1 MNKKILI
8 LTEKRE
14 AGCDMAA
21 TLKDAKLGSNAEA
34 LNNEGK
40 SRGYLEGDQYV
51 FCWAAGHLYS
61 QVQPKEINPSYG
73 LYQRL
78 ATIEDYKMP
87 QLINEIKLKPSPQ
100 DNKER
105 QRELLKKL
113 LYRSDI
119 EKIIIATDAD
129 AEGEAIGRNM
139 IFQIHPNIKLP
150 IFRFWNKGSFKVA
163 EAVQKAMNNLEPYNA
178 SKYEAEY
185 ASQMARSNCDYLV
198 GMKITKTLTDQYGK
212 PLYTGRVKSVIISLI
227 GNRELEIEAFKKNGA
242 KPFFYIDGKIKDL
255 ELSHFFHEEVEDFN
269 EDGTLESKQ
278 VKTRN
283 YFNQNKAN
291 TVINELKAAQN
302 TGKVEKNE
310 TTPTVSKSRPLPLS
324 GTDFASEMMGKYKI
338 TLTQCNEILDYLR
351 NEGFTTYPGTN
362 GRYFS
367 FTDREEVE
375 TAFNSI
381 QHYFASQGTPI
392 DSPKFSTNAG
402 LFNDK
407 KAAEQNHTP
416 LSVTSKIP
424 GATDLKNWE
433 AHKLPRLKEAYELIA
448 KRIMVSFLPDD
459 EIIKQHLII
468 DIAGH
473 KFEITG
479 QKALKQGWRTFIDQE
494 IKDSTFNS
502 DLKAGDRISLD
513 SVKLKDGKTKC
524 PSKYTVKTLID
535 TLLNVTKVIDDQI
548 KESDDPDYIKVLKE
562 TKKLLK
568 KAEGIGTDRTREP
581 IINEL
586 IENKMM
592 EATGKSQ
599 ELSLL
604 TAGWEIYKVL
614 PKQLKSVILTGN
626 WENGFEQIRRG
637 ELTYQDFISSVDKTI
652 MNEMIPYIFENLGKE
667 VDVKTKSE
675 VVELEFLCPLC
686 QSNLL
691 EGEKFFKCSS
701 TEKCN
706 FIVFKDQSRTLGST
720 LGIDELMQIIHYSS
734 KENPYIEDPALHGV
748 YFDPTNKYFLTPVWN
763 KSASSSAAQN
773 NDNASGDIVET
784 PKTFKKGSRF
794 VYKSFRG
801 KDLTLAAVEKLFDGK
816 SVTLTRKSEKGAE
829 YKVKCTLK
837 ADGTLN
843 TELVK

>member
-1 MNKKILI
+1 MKKILV

-14 AGCDMAA
+14 FGCDMAS

-34 LNNEGK
+34 LNDEGK

-87 QLINEIKLKPSPQ
+87 QLVNEIKLKPAPQ

-105 QRELLKKL
+105 QRQILKKL
-113 LYRSDI
+113 LFRSDF
-119 EKIIIATDAD
+119 EKILIATDAD
-129 AEGEAIGRNM
+129 TEGEAIGRHM
-139 IFQIHPNIKLP
+139 IFEINPNIQIP
-150 IFRFWNKGSFKVA
+150 IFRFWNKGSFKVP
-163 EAVQKAMNNLEPYNA
+163 EAVQKAMNSLEPYNTP
-178 SKYEAEY
+178 KYEAIY
-185 ASQMARSNCDYLV
+185 ASQRARSNCDYLV

-242 KPFFYIDGKIKDL
+242 KPFFYIDGKIRDL
-255 ELSHFFHEEVEDFN
+255 ELSHFFYEEVEDFN
-269 EDGTLESKQ
+269 EDGTLEAKQ
-278 VKTRN
+278 VKARN
-283 YFNQNKAN
+283 YFSQNKAN
-291 TVINELKAAQN
+291 TIINELKAAQN

-351 NEGFTTYPGTN
+351 TEGFTTYPGTN

-381 QHYFASQGTPI
+381 QRYFTSQGTPI
-392 DSPKFSTNAG
+392 ENPTFSTNAG

-407 KAAEQNHTP
+407 KAAEQNHNP

-424 GATDLKNWE
+424 GAADLKNWE

-448 KRIMVSFLPDD
+448 KRIMVSFLLDD

-479 QKALKQGWRTFIDQE
+479 QKALKQGWRTFIGQE

-513 SVKLKDGKTKC
+513 GVKLKDGKTKC
-524 PSKYTVKTLID
+524 PSKYTAKTLLD

-548 KESDDPDYIKVLKE
+548 KESDDPDYIKILKE

-581 IINEL
+581 IINDL

-592 EATGKSQ
+592 EAAGKNQ

-604 TAGWEIYKVL
+604 TAGWEIFKVL
-614 PKQLKSVILTGN
+614 PKQLKSVILTAN
-626 WENGFEQIRRG
+626 WENGFEQIRKG
-637 ELTYQDFISSVDKTI
+637 ELSYHDFISSVDKTI
-652 MNEMIPYIFENLGKE
+652 MDEMIPYIFENLGKE

-675 VVELEFLCPLC
+675 VEEIEASCPLC
-686 QSNLL
+686 RANLL
-691 EGEKFFKCSS
+691 QGEKFFKCSS
-701 TEKCN
+701 QKCN
-706 FIVFKDQSRTLGST
+706 FIIFRDQTRTLGCSLDIEKLLGVLKST
-720 LGIDELMQIIHYSS
+720 QD
-734 KENPYIEDPALHGV
+734 NPYIEDPALHSV
-748 YFDPTNKYFLTPVWN
+748 YFDPTNKYFITPVWN
-763 KSASSSAAQN
+763 KSAPSSSSAAQN
-773 NDNASGDIVET
+773 NDNTSGDIIET

-801 KDLTLAAVEKLFDGK
+801 KDLTMAAAEKLFDGK
-816 SVTLTRKSEKGAE
+816 SVTLTRKTKENKD
-829 YKVKCTLK
+829 YKIKCTLK
-837 ADGTLN
+837 TDGTLE